1 MKDIVIIGAGGFARE
16 VAWLIEEINSNLLE
30 WNLLG
35 FIDDNVNSVGK
46 ELNGYKVLG
55 TTEYLNELPESVYSV
70 IGIGDGSIR
79 KKIVSKL
86 MNRKFATLIHPS
98 VSISKTNIFGDGV
111 IICAGN
117 ILTVNIKIGNHVIIN
132 LDCTVGHDVE
142 IKDYVTVLPS
152 VNISGNTKIGE
163 YTTLGTGAKIIQG
176 INIGKNIIVG
186 AGTVVI
192 RDVDNGCT
200 LVGNPGKIIKN
211 KSENL

>member
-16 VAWLIEEINSNLLE
+16 VAWLIEEINNNSLK

-35 FIDDNVNSVGK
+35 FIDDNENNIGK

-55 TTEYLNELPESVYSV
+55 TTEYLNKLPKSVYSI

-79 KKIVSKL
+79 EKIVSKL
-86 MNRKFATLIHPS
+86 VNRKFATLIHPS
-98 VSISKTNIFGDGV
+98 VRISKTNILGDGV

-142 IKDYVTVLPS
+142 INDYVTVLPS
-152 VNISGNTKIGE
+152 VNISGNIKIGE
-163 YTTLGTGAKIIQG
+163 YTTLGTGVKIIQG
-176 INIGKNIIVG
+176 IDIGKNIMIG
-186 AGTVVI
+186 AGTIVI
-192 RDVDNGCT
+192 RNVENGCT
-200 LVGNPGKIIKN
+200 LVGNPGKVIR
-211 KSENL
+211 